1 MLPLH
6 YRGVFRLTAGADWLL
21 AEKILLDRAG
31 HTFLGERFAW
41 NRTVGHVSDGSKS
54 RLGVVCLI
62 AAASGR

>member
-6 YRGVFRLTAGADWLL
+6 YRGVFRLTAGTDCLL

-31 HTFLGERFAW
+31 HAYLGERFAW
-41 NRTVGHVSDGSKS
+41 NQTVGHVSDGSKS
-54 RLGVVCLI
+54 RLSAVRLI